1 MDVPRVMSTQ
11 HPDNAAPPF
20 FAEGSVIADEDEI
33 QEAYYAYSHLDCDEQ
48 MWDFEGKEG
57 DEYAVKKLLSR
68 YGDYF
73 LDERL
78 GAERRLTIRGPNPD
92 VEESEAK
99 VLLEILE
106 SIPRSYDAAATF
118 FEEHGR
124 ETTAPIHEVIV
135 PMVTDAGQLDAVHD
149 YYTDVVVGKAR
160 RRVGDRTVAEWVGSF
175 QPETVSVIPLIEDR
189 ESLLAADEIVASY
202 LDGRD
207 VDAQRVFLA
216 RSDPAMNYGS
226 LSADLLNCV
235 VLQRLDRLSDRLD
248 VAIHP
253 ILGAGSAPFRGGL
266 TPESAAATVEAYP
279 SVETYTVQSA
289 FKYDYPIETVR
300 EGVQTLRT
308 AERGPPR
315 EVDEDHALAVVDR
328 IAADYAEQVSAVA
341 PLVNRLAEHVPS
353 RRARKLHVGLF
364 GYSRDVDGD
373 TLPRAITYTAALYS
387 VGFPPSLMGLSGLT
401 DADIEFVRELFP
413 RFFETLA
420 DAAAYYNPRCHEVV
434 DVPRGAVE
442 PALELAE
449 YASNDAHREATDEVI
464 DAVASDTLAAASGA
478 ITRAAR
484 ERQFL
489 G

>member
-73 LDERL
+73 LDEPL
-78 GAERRLTIRGPNPD
+78 GTDRRLTIRGPNPD
-92 VEESEAK
+92 VEASEAK

-118 FEEHGR
+118 AREHGR
-124 ETTAPIHEVIV
+124 ETVAPIHEVIV
-135 PMVTDAGQLDAVHD
+135 PMVTDAGQLDAVRD
-149 YYTDVVVGKAR
+149 YYEEVVVGKAR

-175 QPETVSVIPLIEDR
+175 EPETIDVIPLIEDR
-189 ESLLAADEIVASY
+189 ESLLAADDIVRSY
-202 LDGRD
+202 LAGREQ
-207 VDAQRVFLA
+207 DAQRVFLA

-226 LSADLLNCV
+226 LAADLLVTV
-235 VLQRLDRLSDRLD
+235 VLQRLDRLADETG

-253 ILGAGSAPFRGGL
+253 MLGAGSAPFRGGL
-266 TPESAAATVEAYP
+266 TPTDAGETVAAYP

-300 EGVQTLRT
+300 EGVRTLRT

-315 EVDEDHALAVVDR
+315 EIDEDHALGVVDR
-328 IAADYAEQVSAVA
+328 IADAYAEQVSAVA

-364 GYSRDVDGD
+364 GYSRDVEGD

-387 VGFPPSLMGLSGLT
+387 VGFPPSIMGVSGLT
-401 DADIEFVRELFP
+401 ADDVAFVREAFP
-413 RFFETLA
+413 RFFDTLSRA
-420 DAAAYYNPRCHEVV
+420 LAYYHPRSLEVV
-434 DVPRGAVE
+434 DVPESAVQ
-442 PALELAE
+442 PALELVE
-449 YASNDAHREATDEVI
+449 FDQNEAHHAAVEEVI
-464 DAVASDTLAAASGA
+464 DAALADRLDSASGA